1 MASKSPQMNK
11 YRTGFWKSDM
21 NLLCHAFHS
30 MLMLTQDAFDL
41 QGCRQL
47 HNQWT
52 KEYTH
57 SLHLCMKSTNQE
69 HRAFFMLYG
78 LIYLSK
84 TLFGILDSECIFK
97 KPEYYQFHWCEK
109 VLVFIEFYIP
119 MPSVEIVNLKMQTI
133 VLLGNIWCPYTHFT
147 HVL

>member
-1 MASKSPQMNK
+1 MARKSPKMSK

-21 NLLCHAFHS
+21 FSVSCFLP
-30 MLMLTQDAFDL
+30 MLMLTKDAFDL

-57 SLHLCMKSTNQE
+57 SLHLCMKSANQE
-69 HRAFFMLYG
+69 HRVFFMLYG

-84 TLFGILDSECIFK
+84 PFLGILDSECIFK
-97 KPEYYQFHWCEK
+97 KPEYYQFHLCEK

-119 MPSVEIVNLKMQTI
+119 REIVDLKMQTI
-133 VLLGNIWCPYTHFT
+133 VFAW
-147 HVL
+147 